1 MTGTL
6 PRAVGSVPLPADPV
20 PLQTATG
27 GSTLVV
33 VLALVGLL
41 LTAVLSLAVA
51 SLMVRGYRRHRDRA
65 RLSLA
70 VGLILL
76 TTGPILAQL
85 ALTNLTDVSVAGR
98 SAVANASKLLGLC
111 AMLYAIYGV
120 AERRRTATVSVE
132 VDAGPGADVG
142 TAVDDEESDTDID
155 DSEDSGEVRE

>member
-1 MTGTL
+1 MTGILSQT
-6 PRAVGSVPLPADPV
+6 VESVPLPAELV

-33 VLALVGLL
+33 VLALAGLL

-51 SLMVRGYRRHRDRA
+51 YLIVRGYRRHRDRA

-85 ALTNLTDVSVAGR
+85 ALANLTGVSMAGR
-98 SAVANASKLLGLC
+98 SAVANASKLLGLG
-111 AMLYAIYGV
+111 AVLYAIYGV
-120 AERRRTATVSVE
+120 AERRKTATVNVE
-132 VDAGPGADVG
+132 VDADPGA
-142 TAVDDEESDTDID
+142 AVDADAGAEESDTDTD
-155 DSEDSGEVRE
+155 DSENSGEVRE